1 MTIRNAAP
9 APLDAVAR
17 ARARLPSAF
26 SCIGRVRRGLPA
38 LPRSALA
45 AIGMAGALAQPL
57 VAQAAQPAVKI
68 GVLTD
73 MSGNY
78 AAMGG
83 AGSVAAAQMA
93 IDDCLAA
100 QCKGM
105 KITLVSADNQNKAD
119 VGAAR
124 AREWFDQDNVNAIAD
139 LTNSAVALAVQGIAR
154 DKHRIAL
161 FSGPATTALTNK
173 ECSPTGFHWMFD
185 TYSQSVA
192 AAKATVANGGKSWYF
207 ITVDYAFGHALEA
220 DTAKA
225 VKALGGTTL
234 GSVRHPL
241 NAPDFASY
249 LLQAQSSKAQVVALA
264 NGGQDTVNAV
274 KQARE
279 FGIVAG
285 GQRLVSL
292 LVFLSDLRALGLQ
305 NAQGLSYVDGFYWDY
320 DDASRQWAARFEK
333 AFRGLKPTMT
343 QAGVYSSVLHY
354 LRAVAAAGTAD
365 ADKVAAQMRRMP
377 IEDPI
382 MRNATIRPDGRVIHD
397 MYLYQVKTPSESH
410 GEWDYSR
417 LVSVIPA
424 ADAFQ
429 PLADSTCPLVQQT
442 ARQ

>member
-1 MTIRNAAP
+1 MK
-9 APLDAVAR
+9 LR
-17 ARARLPSAF
+17 ARGTAA
-26 SCIGRVRRGLPA
+26 GLCLGA
-38 LPRSALA
+38 LLVGQALA
-45 AIGMAGALAQPL
+45 ADKP
-57 VAQAAQPAVKI
+57 VVKI

-83 AGSVAAAQMA
+83 PGSVAAAQLA

-100 QCKGM
+100 ECKGM
-105 KITLVSADNQNKAD
+105 KIELVSADNQNKAD

-124 AREWFDQDNVNAIAD
+124 AREWFDRDGVSAIAD

-154 DKHRIAL
+154 EKDKVVL

-173 ECSPTGFHWMFD
+173 DCSPVGFHWMFD
-185 TYSQSVA
+185 TYSQSA
-192 AAKATVANGGKSWYF
+192 GGAKATVRDGGKSWYF
-207 ITVDYAFGHALEA
+207 ITVDYAFGHSLEA

-225 VKALGGTTL
+225 VQALGGKVN
-234 GSVRHPL
+234 GGVRHPL

-279 FGIVAG
+279 FGVVDG

-292 LVFLSDLRALGLQ
+292 LIFLSDLRALGLD

-320 DDASRQWAARFEK
+320 DDDTRQWSDRFEK

-354 LRAVAAAGTAD
+354 LRAVAATGSTEGKVV
-365 ADKVAAQMRRMP
+365 ADKMRELP
-377 IEDPI
+377 IKDPI
-382 MRNATIRPDGRVIHD
+382 MRNASIRPDGRVIHD
-397 MYLYQVKTPSESH
+397 MYLYEVKKPADSK
-410 GEWDYSR
+410 GGWDYSK
-417 LVSVIPA
+417 LVATIPA
-424 ADAFQ
+424 EEAFQ
-429 PLADSTCPLVQQT
+429 PLADSTCPLVKP
-442 ARQ
+442 